1 MNARHQ
7 FLLSISEAFHAAAAK
22 LKTQSHKSI
31 HQVRA
36 RFTAAPHPPL
46 GDPDRPPPP
55 THQKKKGN
63 VVYNRNKS
71 NHSLG

>member
-46 GDPDRPPPP
+46 GDPDHPPPHP
-55 THQKKKGN
+55 PKKKMQ
-63 VVYNRNKS
+63 RRIQS
-71 NHSLG
+71 Q